1 MKRDLGAV
9 DCLANFADENDMLNF
24 LEEMDASDEWLI
36 GNISSVLTNWEN
48 DEGHLKVRVDDELK
62 DYPLSPLAIP
72 ALERRSGD
80 DASGHE
86 LMTIEQILN
95 SMNNYWKLHDEKEE
109 GKFLL
114 RGGMILSAGSRQYE
128 PIPQM
133 DLASNFANH
142 CNVNGGKFHSGFYT
156 HEGTSIIYEAKNVK
170 GTRFG
175 SAWIKMGLSPNLLDE
190 ATILYQLHTDDVS
203 GSAARVNAVLKVGG
217 STFQL
222 GEVITVKHRVGSG
235 SLNEFLSALAQLD
248 DDISED
254 LGKMRVLMNTPIK
267 NPTNTLISA
276 IKKAGLH
283 KISKKACKEI
293 VENAF
298 FAREETAFTIYISLS
313 EVTNTEIGSKLSED
327 RKLRLQSA
335 IRTLL
340 NANWSKLDVAGDV
353 EL

>member
-1 MKRDLGAV
+1 
-9 DCLANFADENDMLNF
+9 
-24 LEEMDASDEWLI
+24 
-36 GNISSVLTNWEN
+36 
-48 DEGHLKVRVDDELK
+48 
-62 DYPLSPLAIP
+62 
-72 ALERRSGD
+72 
-80 DASGHE
+80 
-86 LMTIEQILN
+86 
-95 SMNNYWKLHDEKEE
+95 
-109 GKFLL
+109 
-114 RGGMILSAGSRQYE
+114 
-128 PIPQM
+128 
-133 DLASNFANH
+133 
-142 CNVNGGKFHSGFYT
+142 
-156 HEGTSIIYEAKNVK
+156 
-170 GTRFG
+170 
-175 SAWIKMGLSPNLLDE
+175 MGLNPSLLDE
-190 ATILYQLHTDDVS
+190 ATILYQLHTDDIS

-254 LGKMRVLMNTPIK
+254 LGKMRILMNTPVK
-267 NPTNTLISA
+267 NPTNTLMSA

-313 EVTNTEIGSKLSED
+313 EITNTEIGSKLSAD
-327 RKLRLQSA
+327 RKLRLQAA